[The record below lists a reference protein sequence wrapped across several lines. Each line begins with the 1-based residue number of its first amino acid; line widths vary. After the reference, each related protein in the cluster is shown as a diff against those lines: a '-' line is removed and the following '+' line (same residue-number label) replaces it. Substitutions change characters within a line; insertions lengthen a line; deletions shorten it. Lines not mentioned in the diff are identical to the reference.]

1 MTQHPAKP
9 PDRQRSN
16 LPRPLPTPVELVGR
30 ATERAML
37 AEQLRAGDQR
47 LVTLLGPGGIGKTS
61 LALRVAADLAASPAF
76 ADGVA
81 VALLAPVATVAD
93 MPIAVAAALG
103 LPLQGARP
111 ALEQLLDALRDQV
124 LLLVLDNL
132 EHLLRPGDGEA
143 LAALLGRLLAEVPG
157 LHVLVTSR
165 ERLRLRNEQV
175 FDLAGLALPAN
186 DSGLRAERADAV
198 RLFVER
204 AQRVASNFVLS
215 AENRTA
221 VAQICRRL
229 EGMPLAIELAASWT
243 RALSPHEIVAELA
256 RSLDFLS
263 AADRDM
269 PARHRSMRA
278 ALDHS
283 WQLLDNAER
292 HTLAQLSVFRGGC
305 DRDAAVAVV
314 ASGRGRIYR
323 DSTSGSP
330 TSSTLLSR
338 APTSSTPAQSANLI
352 ARLAALIDRS
362 LLRSV
367 AAAGATRY
375 TLHELVRQY
384 AAERL
389 ADDPDEQ
396 RATQARHTAYYADLL
411 QRSLA
416 TQAGQVSPE
425 AWATLIQNIDN
436 LRAAWMQAATLGDA
450 PTLLAM
456 ARNFNLLYDVQGWIH
471 DGIVLFERAAEA
483 LRPLGAEAAI
493 ARGVILGW
501 QGYLLIRAGRP
512 AAARPLLAEG
522 VAIVSAAGSTEGLAH
537 LLLHLGTVEMYAADF
552 AAANKY
558 HSQAAQLAETTGD
571 SFTGLWTVF
580 LQGNTALFT
589 GDLATAEQ
597 NIVACRD
604 TWRGQNFGRGI
615 GASLLL
621 LGETARVGGRPA
633 EANALIRECL
643 RVASATRD
651 IPTVAT
657 GLRELGA
664 LALDRGELAEAS
676 YFLTEAYESLRA
688 LGDLIYMGRCRS
700 LLVRLDVLRGNH
712 LAARQGCAE
721 ILRTVPQG
729 GGVLLAE
736 SAYGLALVMAA
747 EGSDIEALAI
757 LIALANIPG
766 EYDTLQ
772 RAARQR
778 ADLERRVDA
787 GQRAAAQALADSQ
800 ELALWLGQ
808 LCARPAHPTVAA
820 APVVQTQAPF
830 VTSSAL
836 FVAATGEV
844 LSPREVEVLRLL
856 IGAASNQAIADTLVI
871 SLHTAK
877 NHVASILQKLGVATR
892 TQAALRGRDLG
903 LEPLR

>member
-9 PDRQRSN
+9 PDRQRAN

-61 LALRVAADLAASPAF
+61 LALRVAADLAAGPAF

-111 ALEQLLDALRDQV
+111 ALEQLLDALRDQA

-143 LAALLGRLLAEVPG
+143 LTALIARMLAEVPG
-157 LHVLVTSR
+157 LRVLATSR

-175 FDLAGLALPAN
+175 LDLGGLALPAN
-186 DSGLRAERADAV
+186 DAGPRVERSEAV

-204 AQRVASNFVLS
+204 ARRVAPAFALS
-215 AENRTA
+215 AESRVA

-229 EGMPLAIELAASWT
+229 DGMPLAIELAAAWT
-243 RALSPHEIVAELA
+243 RALAPHEIVAEID

-263 AADRDM
+263 GADRDM

-283 WQLLDNAER
+283 WQLLDEAER
-292 HTLAQLSVFRGGC
+292 HTLAQLSVFRGGW
-305 DRDAAVAVV
+305 DRDAAAAVV
-314 ASGRGRIYR
+314 RPAVPG
-323 DSTSGSP
+323 DSP
-330 TSSTLLSR
+330 TF
-338 APTSSTPAQSANLI
+338 PALPHKVTLI
-352 ARLAALIDRS
+352 AHLAALIDRS

-396 RATQARHTAYYADLL
+396 QATQARHTAYYADLL
-411 QRSLA
+411 QRSL
-416 TQAGQVSPE
+416 TMQAGQVSPE

-450 PTLLAM
+450 ATLLAM

-483 LRPLGAEAAI
+483 LRPLGAAAAI

-501 QGYLLIRAGRP
+501 QGYLLVRAGRP
-512 AAARPLLAEG
+512 AAARPLLAKG
-522 VAIVSAAGSTEGLAH
+522 VAIVRAAGSTEGLAH

-552 AAANKY
+552 AAANTY
-558 HSQAAQLAETTGD
+558 HSQAVQLAETTGD
-571 SFTGLWTVF
+571 SFTRLWAVF

-676 YFLTEAYESLRA
+676 YFLTEGYESLRA
-688 LGDLIYMGRCRS
+688 LGDLIYTGRCRS

-712 LAARQGCAE
+712 ATARQGCAE

-729 GGVLLAE
+729 AGILLAE
-736 SAYGLALVMAA
+736 AAYGLALVLAA

-757 LIALANIPG
+757 LLALANIPG

-778 ADLERRVDA
+778 ADLERRIDA

-800 ELALWLGQ
+800 DLALWLEQ
-808 LCARPAHPTVAA
+808 LCARPAQPAVPA
-820 APVVQTQAPF
+820 APAVQTLAPI
-830 VTSSAL
+830 VPSSAL
-836 FVAATGEV
+836 FIAATGEI

-856 IGAASNQAIADTLVI
+856 IAAASNQTIADTLMI

-903 LEPLR
+903 LEPLRLEIRD